1 MAARFDDHFTMMA
14 RDLGGCE
21 AILDTVFGF
30 LRRRTDFYKYAVPGS
45 TGGLPPG
52 LHEQLIF
59 SHYMKFREEYNQA
72 HPPPPG
78 VQLPEMKVGP
88 PPTEEQLERVVRNAL
103 KPKPAE
109 GEAQPEGSEDKPEGE
124 PMSEETQ
131 AAQPVLD
138 QAGGEIHVPAIEKDP
153 EDSWVVQEVIPR
165 DNSISTFN
173 GADTG
178 RYRWNQDVYTVQFQI
193 KVPPGT
199 RGNQMKVDYDV
210 KHIKVYYKKDPE
222 NPLLEGELVERITP
236 EDCIWIMDGDSI
248 LVTMYKAKDV
258 NWKGVIVGD
267 PEIDPKTVDTT
278 RRVDE
283 YDADTQAGLNKA
295 LTQQGLNLQGRMTEE
310 QEEQYRKMQAILG
323 NPNSP
328 LKGHMPSPTQ
338 MFHLGPPKSPEEM
351 MNRRE
356 PDEDDD

>member
-45 TGGLPPG
+45 TGGLPSG
-52 LHEQLIF
+52 MHEQLIF

-72 HPPPPG
+72 NPPPPG

-109 GEAQPEGSEDKPEGE
+109 GEAPAEGSEPQPEGEATHKEAK
-124 PMSEETQ
+124 
-131 AAQPVLD
+131 AA
-138 QAGGEIHVPAIEKDP
+138 EILAPAIAKDP

-173 GADTG
+173 GAETD

-193 KVPPGT
+193 KVLPGT
-199 RGNQMKVDYDV
+199 RGNQMKVNFDV
-210 KHIKVYYKKDPE
+210 KHIKVFYKSDPD
-222 NPLLEGELVERITP
+222 NPLLQGELVERITP
-236 EDCIWIMDGDSI
+236 EDCVWIMDGDSVI
-248 LVTMYKAKDV
+248 VTMYKAKDV
-258 NWKGVIVGD
+258 NWKGVVVGD
-267 PEIDPKTVDTT
+267 PEIDPKSVDTT

-283 YDADTQAGLNKA
+283 YDSDTQAGLNKA
-295 LTQQGLNLQGRMTEE
+295 LTQQSLNLQGRMTEE
-310 QEEQYRKMQAILG
+310 QEEQYRKMQGIMG

-328 LKGHMPSPTQ
+328 FKGHCPSPTQ
-338 MFHLGPPKSPEEM
+338 MFHLGPPRSPEEM
-351 MNRRE
+351 MKRRE
-356 PDEDDD
+356 PEEDD

>member
-1 MAARFDDHFTMMA
+1 MMA

-21 AILDTVFGF
+21 AILETVFGF

-45 TGGLPPG
+45 TGGLPVG

-78 VQLPEMKVGP
+78 VQLPQMQAGP
-88 PPTEEQLERVVRNAL
+88 PPTDAQVERIVRNAL

-109 GEAQPEGSEDKPEGE
+109 GEANPEGGEATPAEGE
-124 PMSEETQ
+124 TGTEESRSVPSATGQ
-131 AAQPVLD
+131 TEGVSL
-138 QAGGEIHVPAIEKDP
+138 VPAEKDP
-153 EDSWVVQEVIPR
+153 EDSWVVKEIIPR

-173 GADTG
+173 GAETE
-178 RYRWNQDVYTVQFQI
+178 RYRWNQDVYTVQFQV

-199 RGNQMKVDYDV
+199 RGNQIKVDFDV
-210 KHIKVYYKKDPE
+210 KHIKVFFKADPG
-222 NPLLEGELVERITP
+222 NPILEGDLVERIAP
-236 EDCIWIMDGDSI
+236 EDCVWIMDGDSVI
-248 LVTMYKAKDV
+248 VTMYKSKDV

-267 PEIDPKTVDTT
+267 PEIDPKSVDTT

-295 LTQQGLNLQGRMTEE
+295 LTQQALNLQGRMTEE
-310 QEEQYRKMQAILG
+310 QEEQYRKMQNIMG

-328 LKGHMPSPTQ
+328 FKGHIPSPTQ
-338 MFHLGPPKSPEEM
+338 MFHLGPPRSPEEM
-351 MNRRE
+351 MKRRE
-356 PDEDDD
+356 KDDEDD